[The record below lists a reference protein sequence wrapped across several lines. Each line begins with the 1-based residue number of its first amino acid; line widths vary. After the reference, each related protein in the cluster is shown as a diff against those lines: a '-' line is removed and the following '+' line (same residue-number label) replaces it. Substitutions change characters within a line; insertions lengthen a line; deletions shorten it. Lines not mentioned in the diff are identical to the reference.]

1 MFWYVLHT
9 KQAANQKLLDAIN
22 RCEDMQAFIPMVEKW
37 FQGKGIREYQLKKLY
52 PDYIFIKS
60 ALDEEALQEKYK
72 AFFQSIQGIGVL
84 LGNHQFSAIDR
95 QEEHSF
101 SLLFNHNG
109 VIRHSLGRYENEELT
124 VIEGPLQGL
133 ENQIVK
139 IDRHKRTALL
149 GNTFLGQKMVLPLE
163 VINRKG
169 SVSL

>member
-22 RCEDMQAFIPMVEKW
+22 RYKDMQAFIPMVEKW
-37 FQGKGIREYQLKKLY
+37 FQGKDIREYQLKRLY

-60 ALDEEALQEKYK
+60 SLDEKSLEEKYK
-72 AFFQSIQGIGVL
+72 AFFQAIQGIGVL
-84 LGNHQFSAIDR
+84 LGDYHFSALDH
-95 QEEHSF
+95 QEEYSL

-133 ENQIVK
+133 ENQIIK

-169 SVSL
+169 SVPL